1 MCHFS
6 YFVEAL
12 GLVSKYLKEALS
24 VKTKWS
30 YASLGNVA
38 KS

>member
-1 MCHFS
+1 MCHLD
-6 YFVEAL
+6 YFVQAL
-12 GLVSKYLKEALS
+12 GWVSKYLKEALS
-24 VKTKWS
+24 VKTKWF